1 MAEKGYDVS
10 DIYNATILT
19 SLANDRN
26 LSNIK
31 IERVFDANLKDLDK
45 KITKGIHKGFAN
57 VNMHNHVKV
66 DLEHSRF
73 KNDTL

>member
-26 LSNIK
+26 LSNVK

-45 KITKGIHKGFAN
+45 KITKGIQKGFRDTSTHIHIN
-57 VNMHNHVKV
+57 NDNSHQFYRK
-66 DLEHSRF
+66 
-73 KNDTL
+73 DTL